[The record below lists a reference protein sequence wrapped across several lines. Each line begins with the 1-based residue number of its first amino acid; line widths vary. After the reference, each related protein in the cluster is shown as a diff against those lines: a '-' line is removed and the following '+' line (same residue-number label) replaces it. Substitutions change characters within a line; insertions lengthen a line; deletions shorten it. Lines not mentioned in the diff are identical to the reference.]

1 MSEKHIQ
8 RTPSDVPRT
17 AELIEMSSG
26 PGKTVTE
33 YDKSRGLRK
42 SWFLFYF
49 ADAEKLNKNANS
61 GQQSSQTYKTGTLHF
76 ISGITP
82 IKDTTYAST
91 GEWCLTETFFLVET
105 D

>member
-1 MSEKHIQ
+1 MGYKKIYVINHVQVVSSYNYIYDIQ

-33 YDKSRGLRK
+33 YDKS
-42 SWFLFYF
+42 
-49 ADAEKLNKNANS
+49 
-61 GQQSSQTYKTGTLHF
+61 SQTYKTGTLHF

-91 GEWCLTETFFLVET
+91 GKWAGSNNVSYDGLNGTLSSL
-105 D
+105 